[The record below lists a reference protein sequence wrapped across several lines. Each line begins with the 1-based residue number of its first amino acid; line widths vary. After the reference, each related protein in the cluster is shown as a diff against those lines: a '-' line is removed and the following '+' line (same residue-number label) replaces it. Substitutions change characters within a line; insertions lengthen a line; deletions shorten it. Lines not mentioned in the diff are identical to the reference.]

1 MWKDLTMQQK
11 SEVMKMAIDQ
21 GLTDLDS
28 IKKMYDSSISIGES
42 SSYNNTYDYVPDYPS
57 PKDVR
62 YADGGELDTLKYN
75 RFLKSLPFNQRNST
89 DFNTRRYWE
98 LNGKPDNFNEALKT
112 DPPMYRM
119 ENDGLY
125 HAGSVAYDR
134 SKDQYEF
141 MKAPNHPTIDLE
153 LINYWNNPEMES
165 FRRDYGLDMDS
176 NPYRYI
182 RRTTTDKPLLAY
194 GGNLF
199 KEGGKPRRADP
210 NANNRAMWSKAKPFY
225 DEMLSWGIEPVAA
238 LGILGNMA
246 QESSFLPTASNG
258 THHGYIQNQTSIR
271 DFIKKQYGGYGHK
284 EQMQYIRDGLAGK
297 LKGQDTSMGQQ
308 LQARFNAYTTAV
320 NGVNDPA
327 RAAYLWE
334 STYERSGGQNNRARQ
349 NYANYFFQQARPF
362 NVPSKY
368 TPAQSNTPFDH
379 SKYMQVTPSRPL
391 SPKQIEEGLRTLG
404 VTGFRVTSG
413 YRSKAQ
419 QGKFKT
425 PANLSW
431 HPKNAAIDIVPD
443 GISFAQLQEQLSSP
457 SVQNFFMGSGLGV
470 LDETSKAVQHKTGAT
485 GAHYHI
491 GPDTSARKG
500 YSDWVKNFAP
510 QIDYGALNPE
520 VAQNMLTAQYR
531 PSIQETTTTNTIPL
545 FTQDLQP
552 TIKHPEI
559 EATTT
564 PFTFA
569 DFWDKVFPQQPQ
581 EVYSSLQEP
590 LVNLSR
596 MYTRPRVE
604 LKSAPLVTLTPSD
617 NNNYVLFNS
626 MYS

>member
-1 MWKDLTMQQK
+1 MWNDLTMQQK
-11 SEVMKMAIDQ
+11 SEVMKMAIAQ
-21 GLTDLDS
+21 GLTDLNE
-28 IKKMYDSSISIGES
+28 IKNMYNTSTSNVEVI
-42 SSYNNTYDYVPDYPS
+42 NNTYDYVPYSPT

-62 YADGGELDTLKYN
+62 YENGGTLYTPN
-75 RFLKSLPFNQRNST
+75 EDYQRFLRSLPPNQRDSK
-89 DFNTRRYWE
+89 DFNTYRYWE
-98 LNGKPDNFNEALKT
+98 LNGRPKSFAQAIAT
-112 DPPMYRM
+112 DPPMYTL
-119 ENDGLY
+119 ENDGY
-125 HAGSVAYDR
+125 FHASSVAYN
-134 SKDQYEF
+134 KDTDSYEF
-141 MKAPNHPTIDLE
+141 MKSPEHPTIDLE
-153 LINYWNNPEMES
+153 LLNYWNNPKMSS
-165 FRRDYGLDMDS
+165 FREKYGLDMDS
-176 NPYRYI
+176 NPYKYI
-182 RRTTTDKPLLAY
+182 RRDGTSKPLLAY
-194 GGNLF
+194 GGPLGNIY
-199 KEGGKPRRADP
+199 KRGGAARRKSDP
-210 NANNRAMWSKAKPFY
+210 NANNRAMWGKAKPFY

-297 LKGQDTSMGQQ
+297 LKGRNTSIGQQ
-308 LQARFNAYTTAV
+308 LQARFNAYTTSV
-320 NGVNDPA
+320 KGVNDPA

-334 STYERSGGQNNRARQ
+334 STYERSGGQSNRARQ
-349 NYANYFFQQARPF
+349 DYANYFFQQARPF
-362 NVPSKY
+362 DVPSKY
-368 TPAQSNTPFDH
+368 TPSQEITPFDH
-379 SKYMQVTPSRPL
+379 AKYMQVTPSKPL
-391 SPKQIEEGLRTLG
+391 TAKQIEQGLKDAG

-457 SVQNFFMGSGLGV
+457 SAQNFFMGSGLGV

-491 GPDTSARKG
+491 GPDRSARSN
-500 YSDWVKNFAP
+500 YSNWVKNFTP
-510 QIDYGALNPE
+510 QINYAALNPQS
-520 VAQNMLTAQYR
+520 AQEMLTAQWQA
-531 PSIQETTTTNTIPL
+531 PVQQETTPL
-545 FTQDLQP
+545 FMEDLTP
-552 TIKHPEI
+552 TIVQEPVS
-559 EATTT
+559 TT
-564 PFTFA
+564 PQPTFA
-569 DFWDKVFPQQPQ
+569 DFWNSVFPQQSDNSYAQ
-581 EVYSSLQEP
+581 QEP
-590 LVNLSR
+590 LVDLSR

-617 NNNYVLFNS
+617 NNNYILFNS